1 MFKNTYFEEHLRLA
15 VSKNSTV
22 ALVCNKMRLLKNMV
36 SSTFFSLYLRQNI
49 ISIDIIRIGFVIL
62 IITDIKKFL
71 LRLGVIF
78 VGTITN
84 YPIQKQIFRSVITPR
99 KKFSVKDFLTK
110 CRDLK
115 VDGCQSNL
123 YVMLK

>member
-49 ISIDIIRIGFVIL
+49 ISIDIIRSGFVIL

-78 VGTITN
+78 IGTITN
-84 YPIQKQIFRSVITPR
+84 YPIQKQIFRNAITPK
-99 KKFSVKDFLTK
+99 KKFSVKDFLT
-110 CRDLK
+110 
-115 VDGCQSNL
+115 
-123 YVMLK
+123 